1 MSEGTT
7 YFPNPFCI
15 ISFIYY
21 FYVFYW
27 AHVHFISLSSL
38 EQLTMS
44 WWEPA
49 PLSKGS
55 EEDEEDAVMGSPG
68 KVLLACAFQISPN

>member
-21 FYVFYW
+21 FYVFCW
-27 AHVHFISLSSL
+27 AHVHIISLSSP
-38 EQLTMS
+38 EQLTVS
-44 WWEPA
+44 WESSS
-49 PLSKGS
+49 LSQGS
-55 EEDEEDAVMGSPG
+55 YGAVMGSPG
-68 KVLLACAFQISPN
+68 KNVSGLCILN

>member
-7 YFPNPFCI
+7 YFLNPFCI

-27 AHVHFISLSSL
+27 VHVHNISLRSPV
-38 EQLTMS
+38 QLTMS
-44 WWEPA
+44 WEP
-49 PLSKGS
+49 SSHCKGS
-55 EEDEEDAVMGSPG
+55 EDAVMGSPG
-68 KVLLACAFQISPN
+68 KMFLACAFQISPN